1 MNYKFLERHKKTS
14 FARDNEKNPVNTAQK
29 KASKTSTKQDEEAT
43 TEEMPESIVLYTER
57 IKKWPIVPDQ
67 PFQTK
72 VLSNW

>member
-1 MNYKFLERHKKTS
+1 M
-14 FARDNEKNPVNTAQK
+14 
-29 KASKTSTKQDEEAT
+29 ASKTSTKQDEEAT

-57 IKKWPIVPDQ
+57 IIVPDQ

>member
-1 MNYKFLERHKKTS
+1 M
-14 FARDNEKNPVNTAQK
+14 
-29 KASKTSTKQDEEAT
+29 ASKTSTKQDEEAT